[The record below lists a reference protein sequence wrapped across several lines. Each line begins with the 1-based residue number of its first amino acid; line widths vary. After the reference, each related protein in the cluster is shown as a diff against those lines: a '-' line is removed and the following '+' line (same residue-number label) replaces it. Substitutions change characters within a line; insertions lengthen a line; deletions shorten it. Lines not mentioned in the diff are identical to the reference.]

1 MKVFENIKMARLTE
15 LLILE
20 LHNQIQASQ
29 LKEAI
34 SKAMGELSEKEIEE
48 CENVAQSLVFND

>member
-34 SKAMGELSEKEIEE
+34 FRAMSELSEKEIEE